1 MNELLDDSVPS
12 DSLVLSQDVKSY
24 LLETAKWSK
33 LLSIV
38 GFVMI
43 ALIVIGSILAGV
55 FMGSIMSAASQEF
68 GGAGAMFGGGFIT
81 FMYMIIGLIYFFPIM
96 YLYKFSTKMKTAIAN
111 NNQVQLSESF
121 KNLKSCYKF
130 MGILTL
136 IIVILYG
143 AIFVF
148 ALIGGAAGFLLSN

>member
-12 DSLVLSQDVKSY
+12 DSLVLTQDVKSY

-43 ALIVIGSILAGV
+43 AFVVIAAVFAGL
-55 FMGSIMSAASQEF
+55 FMGTMMSSMTEDL
-68 GGAGAMFGGGFIT
+68 GGAGGALGGVGVTI
-81 FMYMIIGLIYFFPIM
+81 MYLLIALLYYFPLM
-96 YLYKFSTKMKTAIAN
+96 YLYKFSSKMKTAITD
-111 NNQVQLSESF
+111 NNQEQLSESF

-130 MGILTL
+130 IGILTL
-136 IIVILYG
+136 ITVILYG
-143 AIFVF
+143 LIFVF
-148 ALIGGAAGFLLSN
+148 ALIGGAGAFLLSN